1 MNAGP
6 ATCAKERN
14 GVVQFE
20 LDEEKSMLQE
30 AARDFLRKNLG
41 LEKARALDE
50 TGEFPLDVYREIALM
65 GWLGIPFAEEYG
77 GADGDPIDE
86 SIIMEELGR
95 TMGPLAST
103 YLISALT
110 CGKTL
115 RDIGTPEQRER
126 WLTGIIDGSI
136 IFAFAL
142 TEPQAGSDAAALL
155 TRAVRDGDSWKI
167 NGQKIWSTGAGFAT
181 HLLLMAR
188 TDSRPGPERGDVGMF
203 VVETDRAGLDIRSIP
218 KLGLHPTPSCMI
230 FLDDVTI
237 PVENG
242 VGDPAGAWKHVTASL
257 NRERLAIS
265 AMCTGMAQAALDVAA
280 QYAGERSQFR
290 QTIESFDAVQQHLA
304 HIIAGVENSRA
315 LMTKAAWLEANG
327 QSSTRV
333 ASAAKVVS
341 SDACVEAARR
351 GMRVLGG
358 NGYSKEYPMQRLLRD
373 ALIHPIAGGS
383 NEIQKNII
391 SDDLVRNVNT
401 DDA

>member
-1 MNAGP
+1 MSAVSH
-6 ATCAKERN
+6 TSERD
-14 GVVQFE
+14 VVQFE
-20 LDEEKSMLQE
+20 LNEEKSMLRE
-30 AARDFLRKNLG
+30 AARDYLSENLG

-50 TGEFPLDVYREIALM
+50 AGEFPLDLYREIALM
-65 GWLGIPFAEEYG
+65 GWLGIPFPEEYG

-95 TMGPLAST
+95 VMGPLAST
-103 YLISALT
+103 YLITALT

-115 RDIGTPEQRER
+115 RDLGTPEQCER

-155 TRAVRDGDSWKI
+155 TRAVRDGDSWKL
-167 NGQKIWSTGAGFAT
+167 NGQKIWSTGAKLAT
-181 HLLLMAR
+181 HLLVMAR
-188 TDSRPGPERGDVGMF
+188 SDDRPGSERGDVGMF
-203 VVETDRAGLDIRSIP
+203 VVETDRAGLDIRTIP

-230 FLDDVTI
+230 FLDNVTI
-237 PVENG
+237 PADNV

-265 AMCTGMAQAALDVAA
+265 AMCTGMGQAALEVAM
-280 QYAGERSQFR
+280 QYTGERSQFG
-290 QTIESFDAVQQHLA
+290 QPIENFDAVQQHLA
-304 HIIAGVENSRA
+304 EIIAGVENSRA
-315 LMTKAAWLEANG
+315 LMRRAAWLETSG
-327 QSSTRV
+327 ESSTRA

-341 SDACVEAARR
+341 SEACVEAARR

-358 NGYSKEYPMQRLLRD
+358 NGYGNEYPMQRFLRD

-401 DDA
+401 HGA